1 LSEVR
6 TAADLTQTSTF
17 HEVKV
22 EESMAVATRTEPTT
36 VSVTVGGS
44 EITLETGKLAKQAD
58 GAVVVRSGDT
68 MVLATA
74 QGRMEAREGADFFP
88 LTVDVEE
95 RMYAAGKIPGGFFKR
110 EGRPTERAIL
120 TARMIDRPIRP
131 LWPKGFR
138 NEVQVICTVLSAD
151 LVTPHDILCINGAS
165 AALMIS
171 PLPFIG
177 PVGAVRIGLVGGE
190 LVVNPTLPELEEGAA
205 LDLIVVGTK
214 EGLTMVEAGAD
225 QVPEDRLLEA
235 LELAHAEIKQLCEA
249 QEELARQVGKAKWL
263 DSSVTEELEGQHGET
278 VRERIDGEG
287 LRAADAV
294 VEELLTPLGMDST
307 EEDVV
312 RQVQQKQSLAA
323 ILERIRLQAVLG
335 PVREQFESDLRAL
348 TEAEQ
353 DSKELKSAKRHL
365 LFDRIVETVELPFPV
380 GPAVGDGEAAT
391 TKDSLTKSYVKKA
404 AEAIYKELVRRK
416 IAVEKARPDGRGPEE
431 IRPID
436 CEVEVSARTHGSAL
450 FTRGQTQIMSLLTL
464 GTAKEGQRIDDLSLE
479 TDRRFMHHYNFP
491 PYSVGE
497 TGFMRGPKRRD
508 IGHGALAQRALEA
521 VIPGAEDFPYTIRI
535 VSETLES
542 NGSSSM
548 GSVCGSTLAL
558 MDAGVPIEAPVSG
571 IAMGL
576 VKEGDDYVILTD
588 IQGAE
593 DHLGDMD
600 FKVAGTRAG
609 ITALQMDIKITG
621 VTSEIMRNALE
632 QAKRARE
639 IILDKM
645 LEAIPEPRTE
655 LSENAPRIS
664 TVKIDQEK
672 IGMVIGKGGET
683 IRALEA
689 DHDVQI
695 DIEEDGTILIYAT
708 EGKNAEAA
716 IAAIEA
722 LTKEPEVGDTY
733 TGKVV
738 KTTQFGAFVELKK
751 GTDGLL
757 HVSNVGPGR
766 VGHIEDVIERGD
778 VLDVLVQEV
787 DKARGRIGLKLI
799 AKHENGSLVQPE
811 ELIERAKNAPPR
823 EREEERPRGDRDR
836 RGGRGGRGGR
846 DRGRDRD

>member
-1 LSEVR
+1 
-6 TAADLTQTSTF
+6 
-17 HEVKV
+17 
-22 EESMAVATRTEPTT
+22 MAIATERQAT
-36 VSVTVGGS
+36 VSAAVGGQ
-44 EITLETGKLAKQAD
+44 EITFETGKLAKQAD
-58 GAVVVRSGDT
+58 GAVVVRSGET

-74 QGRMEAREGADFFP
+74 MGRQEPREGADFFP

-131 LWPKGFR
+131 LWPKGYK
-138 NEVQVICTVLSAD
+138 NETQVICTVLSAD
-151 LVTPHDILCINGAS
+151 LVTAHDILCINGAS

-171 PLPFIG
+171 PLPFLG
-177 PVGAVRIGLVGGE
+177 PVGAVRIGLIDGE
-190 LVVNPTLPELEEGAA
+190 LVVNPTLAAVEEHPE
-205 LDLIVVGTK
+205 LDLIVVGTP
-214 EGLTMVEAGAD
+214 EGLTMVEAGANE
-225 QVPEDRLLEA
+225 VPEDRLLEA
-235 LELAHAEIKQLCEA
+235 LDLAYAEIKKICDA
-249 QEELARQVGKAKWL
+249 QIDLQRQAGMAKWL
-263 DSSVTEELEGQHGET
+263 DDSTTEEIEREHGDAI
-278 VRERIDGEG
+278 RQRINVEG

-294 VEELLTPLGMDST
+294 VEEFLPALSMDST
-307 EEDVV
+307 EDDV
-312 RQVQQKQSLAA
+312 RRLTQQKLSLATV
-323 ILERIRLQAVLG
+323 LERVRLEAVLA
-335 PVREQFESDLRAL
+335 PVREQFEADLRAL
-348 TEAEQ
+348 TDAEQ
-353 DSKELKSAKRHL
+353 DSKELKSAKRQL
-365 LFDRIVETVELPFPV
+365 LFDRIIETVQLPFPV
-380 GPAVGDGEAAT
+380 GPSVGEGEAAT
-391 TKDSLTKSYVKKA
+391 AKDSMTKNYVKKA

-416 IAVEKARPDGRGPEE
+416 IAVEKNRPDGRSPDE
-431 IRPID
+431 IRPIS
-436 CEVEVSARTHGSAL
+436 CEVGVSPRTHGSGL

-497 TGFMRGPKRRD
+497 TGMMRGPKRRD

-521 VIPGAEDFPYTIRI
+521 MIPPSDEFPYTIRI

-558 MDAGVPIEAPVSG
+558 MDAGVPIKAPVSG

-621 VTSEIMRNALE
+621 VTREIMQSALE

-645 LEAIPEPRTE
+645 LEAIPEVRSE
-655 LSENAPRIS
+655 LNENAPRIS
-664 TVKIDQEK
+664 TVKIDPEK

-683 IRALEA
+683 IRALESE
-689 DHDVQI
+689 HEVQI

-708 EGKNAEAA
+708 DGAKASSA
-716 IAAIEA
+716 IAAIES
-722 LTKEPEVGDTY
+722 LTKEPEVGDQFNNA
-733 TGKVV
+733 KVV

-766 VGHIEDVIERGD
+766 VGHIEDVIQRGD
-778 VLDVLVQEV
+778 ILDVLVQEV

-799 AKHENGSLVQPE
+799 QKHENGATVSPE

-823 EREEERPRGDRDR
+823 PREEERPRDRER
-836 RGGRGGRGGR
+836 GRGGRGG
-846 DRGRDRD
+846 GRAPHLQRN